1 MKIKEGY
8 VIKKLGAGFVVVTVG
23 QASKDF
29 NGMIRLNPAGAFLWQ
44 CIQDGMDTR
53 EKLTE
58 AMLERYDDLNVQTA
72 QEDLEEFLTS
82 IAIALED

>member
-8 VIKKLGAGFVVVTVG
+8 IIKKLGAGYVVVTVG

-29 NGMIRLNPAGAFLWQ
+29 NGMIRLNTPGAFLWQ

-53 EKLTE
+53 EKLTK
-58 AMLERYDDLNVQTA
+58 AMLDRYDDLNEATA
-72 QEDLEEFLTS
+72 AEDLNEFLDS
-82 IAIALED
+82 IKVALED